1 MRENRVLIT
10 GGAGLVGSTLADQL
24 VDLDVGEIIVV
35 DDFTRGSWEN
45 LAGARA
51 AGRVSVVEGDVADRH
66 LMAKLMEGIDFV
78 FHQAGIK
85 IKQCA
90 EDPAAAMHVMVD
102 GSFCVLEAA
111 RHAGVQKVIAASTAS
126 IYGAAEVFPTD
137 ERHHPYGNRT
147 LYGDTKLFL
156 EQLLRSYNDSYGLPY
171 VALRYFNIYG
181 PRMDTYGAYTEVLSR
196 WIERIEQGMPPVVHG
211 SGAQTMDLVY
221 VEDVARANILAAQ
234 SDVTDDV
241 FNVASGTE
249 VSLVDLANL
258 LLRVMGSDL
267 TPQHGP
273 DRALPAVPRRLADTS
288 RSADRLGFEAKIDLE
303 DGLRRLVSWW
313 TTRPGRSSG
322 CPTAGSRNGHAPK
335 PAGHA
340 NP

>member
-1 MRENRVLIT
+1 MRESRVLIT

-24 VDLDVGEIIVV
+24 VDLDVGEIVVV
-35 DDFTRGSWEN
+35 DNFARGHREN
-45 LAGARA
+45 LIGAGAS
-51 AGRVSVVEGDVADRH
+51 GRVTVIEGDVADRQ
-66 LMAKLMEGIDFV
+66 LMTKLMEGIDFV

-102 GSFCVLEAA
+102 GSFSVVEAA
-111 RHAGVQKVIAASTAS
+111 LRAGVQKVVVASTAS
-126 IYGAAEVFPTD
+126 VYGAAEVFPTD

-147 LYGDTKLFL
+147 LYGGTKLFL
-156 EQLLRSYNDSYGLPY
+156 EQLLRSFNDIYGLPY

-196 WIERIEQGMPPVVHG
+196 WIERIEQGLPPLIHG
-211 SGAQTMDLVY
+211 SGTQTMDFIY

-249 VSLVDLANL
+249 VSLIELANL

-267 TPQHGP
+267 VPEHGP
-273 DRALPAVPRRLADTS
+273 DRGLPAVPRRLADTS
-288 RSADRLGFEAKIDLE
+288 RAVDRLGFDVKIDLE
-303 DGLRRLVSWW
+303 DGLRRLVEWW
-313 TTRPGRSSG
+313 RAEHGRSCGCSTTRSG
-322 CPTAGSRNGHAPK
+322 GGHAVQTTSLV
-335 PAGHA
+335 
-340 NP
+340 NS